1 MSDKIE
7 PEFIQLFAEDA
18 VVKLRKMGE
27 QLLQLEGSKDSGPI
41 LVTLCRDTHS
51 LKGAAGMV
59 GLDHFADVAHALED
73 PLQRLRTGKL
83 KPSQGLVDA
92 LLAGVDGM
100 RAMVEQAAHPGGLAA
115 SAEMAQSIIAGLAG
129 ASGEDGAAR
138 QAPRKAPPK
147 APRQAAP
154 PRKDAPEPQPEAPA
168 AAPATMQIAVQR
180 LDQID
185 RLVSE
190 AAAAHL
196 RIGLVLA
203 DEFKAEPE
211 TLPQYREMTRLL
223 GRLQEVTM
231 RARMVPLSTI
241 ASSLHR
247 AVRDIANITGKDVRW
262 EVSGDDTEID
272 RKLLEQLLD
281 PLVHLVRNSV
291 DHGLETPEERV
302 AAGKPAQGLVA
313 LGATQHGSEIVISI
327 SDDGRGVDADSVRVA
342 AQKAGIDTSAMTVAE
357 VRNLILTS
365 GLSTAAS
372 VTEISGRGVGMEVVR
387 ANVEA
392 VRGRIELST
401 QPGRGTEFVITVPIT
416 LTIVECLMVESAG
429 QTFAIPMQSVVHV
442 LPPSVKDEPVAG
454 RQMVVYGESAVPV
467 YGLAETLSVGGGE
480 TGPAVVLGNGKASL
494 AFRVRRLIGHRD
506 MVIKGLSLILP
517 RNDVVAGAAIE
528 PDGAVV
534 VVLDP
539 EGMARRAEHSEVHEV
554 PVAVPDARRK
564 AKVLVVDDA
573 MTVRELQRS
582 ILERAGYDVR
592 LAKNGLE
599 AMALLVREPSDL
611 VLTDYEMPGMD
622 GFALTESIRSHATLR
637 KTPVVIL
644 TSHDAE
650 ADRQRGMAAGAN
662 AYIIKSGFDQQSLL
676 SLVEKLLLGGTV

>member
-1 MSDKIE
+1 MSDRIE

-18 VVKLRKMGE
+18 VLKLRKMGE
-27 QLLQLEGSKDSGPI
+27 QLLELESSTDGGPI

-73 PLQRLRTGKL
+73 PLQRLRAGNL
-83 KPSQGLVDA
+83 KPSHELIDA

-100 RAMVEQAAHPGGLAA
+100 RALVEQAARPGGLAA

-129 ASGEDGAAR
+129 VSGGDGPMRA
-138 QAPRKAPPK
+138 APRHAEPSE
-147 APRQAAP
+147 
-154 PRKDAPEPQPEAPA
+154 KDAPEPQPDAPA

-231 RARMVPLSTI
+231 RARMVPIATI

-247 AVRDIANITGKDVRW
+247 AVRDIAHIAGKDVRW

-272 RKLLEQLLD
+272 RTVLAKLLD

-291 DHGLETPEERV
+291 DHGLETPEERL
-302 AAGKPAQGLVA
+302 AAGKPAQGVVTLE
-313 LGATQHGSEIVISI
+313 ATQHGSEIVISI
-327 SDDGRGVDADSVRVA
+327 TDDGRGVDADMLRAA
-342 AQKAGIDTSAMTVAE
+342 AQKAGIDTSEMTEAE
-357 VRNLILTS
+357 VRNLIFTS
-365 GLSTAAS
+365 GLSTAAT
-372 VTEISGRGVGMEVVR
+372 VTEISGRGVGMDVVR
-387 ANVEA
+387 SNVEA
-392 VRGRIELST
+392 VRGRIELTT
-401 QPGRGTEFVITVPIT
+401 QPGRGTQFVITVPIT

-480 TGPAVVLGNGKASL
+480 TGPAVLLGNGKASM
-494 AFRVRRLIGHRD
+494 AFRVRRLVGHRD

-539 EGMARRAEHSEVHEV
+539 EGISRRAERSEVHEV
-554 PVAVPDARRK
+554 PVAVPDAPRK

-599 AMALLVREPSDL
+599 AMALLVREPADL

-637 KTPVVIL
+637 QTPVVIL
-644 TSHDAE
+644 TSHAAE
-650 ADRQRGMAAGAN
+650 ADRRRGMAAGAN